1 MIIKL
6 FTQPTCGKCPA
17 AKEIIKKLKE
27 KQPELKYEEYDV
39 TTVDGMAEGSFYMV
53 MATPTILVCDDTGEV
68 IKDFRGEAPSLT
80 ELGKALE

>member
-17 AKEIIKKLKE
+17 AKEAVNKIKE
-27 KQPELKYEEYDV
+27 KQPGLKYEEYDV

-53 MATPTILVCDDTGEV
+53 MATPTILVCDDTGKV

-80 ELGKALE
+80 ELEKALE